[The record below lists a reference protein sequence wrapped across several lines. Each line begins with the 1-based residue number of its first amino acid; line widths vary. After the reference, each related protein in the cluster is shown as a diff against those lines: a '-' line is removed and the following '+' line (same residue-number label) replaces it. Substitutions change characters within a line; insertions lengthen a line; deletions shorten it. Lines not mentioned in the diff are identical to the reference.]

1 MEILVFLVFAGMALP
16 IIWRMRGL
24 SILRSALSHEPLY
37 MRVAAFAFFAATVI
51 YGGGKGDGGGDGGNG
66 GLTPPMQ
73 GMSAPP
79 SAPGA
84 ANGGDGGD
92 RGAAPTLPDWFT
104 LAGHDDADADGDDI
118 PDCWERWTGTNPIVA
133 DSSLDADS
141 DGLSNLDEF
150 WLQTDPQ
157 CADTDNDAIDD
168 ALEAAAMFAG
178 VADFDPLAPAT
189 YAAPESDANTN
200 GIPDTWED
208 TSSPLFSGV
217 SQGGFPNGCYIPEAN
232 GANYDVSLTVSS
244 SRFALL
250 SWGEDDSILL
260 PPCTNLA
267 LRLRLDCHE
276 TRTVSLS
283 AVPDGAPGG
292 LLLGNWRADMTA
304 EWTPGRDLE
313 TEGDR
318 LETGMG
324 TMVDRSSD
332 AVSYRGAVVAS
343 GGGSPPLLRGGAPG
357 GNGGAGGGSLDIH
370 FSPKWMELIYYGGDY
385 CAEHGPSPFVELLAT
400 NVPPP
405 YLWAYDLHQTVSSNT
420 LFYVDLPWLDYTTT
434 TVTCREA
441 DGAHTNLAMQ
451 ASINI
456 AIGHCEQS
464 ATNILPITALAGF
477 DVMTNHAAKVDSP
490 TNPNGVNCPEAQI
503 VNVYASW
510 EGGYIWDRNFETIP
524 TGDDADD
531 LTSHCIA
538 IDWTNNHVIA
548 LEDYLPQELLPFKDE
563 LSYRVNGNGIDGST
577 IPIGKKPKDLLPT
590 IYHVEMLNDADTTL
604 DRLWIVV
611 LNPDTRTKFNT
622 WANQNPTNATWF
634 GTLPKPPSKIFVS
647 ASGAATLPSAA
658 SANWNAPEPFPTN
671 NYMHPKAVYEL
682 RSNVM
687 SGGHGHQA
695 TYDSSGNIVT
705 ESIKAGT
712 ADFASPSF
720 SFLYGWHPEKHR
732 EEDVKPYIRALQ
744 LDGNPVSSVN
754 LSGEESSFWTRNLSR
769 PPLRVGP
776 FSQQYLQRRP
786 TTPSGVQ
793 LIQ

>member
-1 MEILVFLVFAGMALP
+1 MRWTLEILVFLVFAGMAVP
-16 IIWRMRGL
+16 VVWRMRGL
-24 SILRSALSHEPLY
+24 SVLRAALSRKPSY
-37 MRVAAFAFFAATVI
+37 MRVAACVFFAAAVI
-51 YGGGKGDGGGDGGNG
+51 YGGGKGGGGGNGGGDGGDGGGGDPPLRG
-66 GLTPPMQ
+66 GLLNQTLPQ
-73 GMSAPP
+73 WYLDCGYD
-79 SAPGA
+79 A
-84 ANGGDGGD
+84 ADTDGDG
-92 RGAAPTLPDWFT
+92 
-104 LAGHDDADADGDDI
+104 I
-118 PDCWERWTGTNPIVA
+118 PDCWERWTGTNPVVA

-189 YAAPESDANTN
+189 YAVPEPDANTN
-200 GIPDTWED
+200 GVPDAWEG

-250 SWGEDDSILL
+250 SWGEDDSLLL
-260 PPCTNLA
+260 PPCTNLL
-267 LRLRLDCHE
+267 LRLRLDCLE

-304 EWTPGRDLE
+304 EWAPGRDLE

-343 GGGSPPLLRGGAPG
+343 GGGSPPLLRGGAPD

-400 NVPPP
+400 NMAPP

-441 DGAHTNLAMQ
+441 DGAHTNLAIQ

-464 ATNILPITALAGF
+464 ATNILPITARAGF

-490 TNPNGVNCPEAQI
+490 TNPNGGNCPEAQI

-510 EGGYIWDRNFETIP
+510 GGGYIWDRNFETIP

-538 IDWTNNHVIA
+538 IDWTNCHVIA
-548 LEDYLPQELLPFKDE
+548 LEAYLPEELLPFKDE
-563 LSYRVNGNGIDGST
+563 LHYRVNDAMVEGST
-577 IPIGKKPKDLLPT
+577 IPPCEKPEELLPT

-671 NYMHPKAVYEL
+671 YFMHPKAAYEL
-682 RSNVM
+682 RASSLFNE
-687 SGGHGHQA
+687 HGHQA
-695 TYDSSGNIVT
+695 TYDEQGNLIT
-705 ESIKAGT
+705 DSIKAGT
-712 ADFASPSF
+712 ADFSTPYPTVSG
-720 SFLYGWHPEKHR
+720 LRPLNHR
-732 EEDVKPYIRALQ
+732 DNDVRPYVQALQ
-744 LDGNPVSSVN
+744 LDGNPILPVDSSGN
-754 LSGEESSFWTRNLSR
+754 ISTFWMRNLSR